1 MCVLDHTGR
10 TETEVPT
17 CQSFIS
23 NASPRTAQLL
33 DTGTPSPKFGVAGV
47 TLLGSG
53 LDLLLKRADR
63 AKTCSISTI
72 TDMEHFDTASKLFF
86 RNCYI
91 LGFRYLGVETG
102 YWNPNPGS

>member
-47 TLLGSG
+47 TLPGSG
-53 LDLLLKRADR
+53 LVLLLKRA
-63 AKTCSISTI
+63 KSI
-72 TDMEHFDTASKLFF
+72 EVLFF
-86 RNCYI
+86 LSI
-91 LGFRYLGVETG
+91 GF
-102 YWNPNPGS
+102 GSFLLFVSED